1 MSRGQECFE
10 GGRGLFSKAVTPTPL
25 IPRKFSARGD
35 PLCIPTGLGLREWL
49 HVGYVLIAHQC
60 HCRQVVVAVMPPVI
74 QPVMD
79 AAPRMVPKGMR
90 LLQHGLTDLRR

>member
-1 MSRGQECFE
+1 MLWRRGFAGCSVRLLRRHRSF
-10 GGRGLFSKAVTPTPL
+10 L
-25 IPRKFSARGD
+25 KFSARGD
-35 PLCIPTGLGLREWL
+35 PLCIPTRLGLREWL
-49 HVGYVLIAHQC
+49 HVGSVLIAHQC

-90 LLQHGLTDLRR
+90 LLQHALTDFRR